1 MTMLKLS
8 FTKSQGGQL
17 FLLAQGAMTLES
29 IGQLRNALAAV
40 VGKYAEVLLD
50 IGKVTEM
57 DSAAAEMLV
66 LARTAGLACGTTV
79 RLIGLSNTSLDLLL
93 FVKLIT
99 TYGPPTQDLAP
110 VEPRRLS
117 SEEIRITATGRV
129 VDEKGSGQIEFGDF
143 CDNYAAFSVARHRIE
158 KGAIDQ
164 GVAELRL
171 LREHIV
177 QQPNEL
183 KSVRHLLPAI
193 NEAID
198 AAASGSGRTQLA

>member
-1 MTMLKLS
+1 MLKLS
-8 FTKSQGGQL
+8 LTKSQGGQL
-17 FLLAQGAMTLES
+17 LLSAQGPMTLES
-29 IGQLRNALAAV
+29 MGQLRNALAAV
-40 VGKYAEVLLD
+40 MGKYDEVRLD

-66 LARTAGLACGTTV
+66 LARTAGMACGTTV
-79 RLIGLSNTSLDLLL
+79 SLIGLSNTPLDLLL

-99 TYGPPTQDLAP
+99 TYGPPAQDLAP
-110 VEPRRLS
+110 FEPKRLS
-117 SEEIRITATGRV
+117 SEEIRITATARV
-129 VDEKGSGQIEFGDF
+129 VEEKDRCDEIECGDF
-143 CDNYAAFSVARHRIE
+143 CDNYAVFSVARHRIE
-158 KGAIDQ
+158 KGAVEQ

-193 NEAID
+193 NEAIE
-198 AAASGSGRTQLA
+198 AAAGGSERIQLA